1 MIINWSEY
9 GFRVTSPYGYRND
22 PFTGNAAFHTGI
34 DLVKAHKAPI
44 FTFVAGEVVHAR
56 EGQAGT
62 GFGGFGV
69 VVAVKDEHGAL
80 HCYAHLDTCSVKVGQ
95 KVAVGQ
101 EVGKQGTTGRSTG
114 SHLHYE
120 VRTKSTP
127 SYGFGAHTN
136 PGEYLEKHAV
146 KEPEKAKPE
155 KATIEVNGK
164 KLCDGSFSNGLV
176 TAPVRV
182 VAEALGA
189 KVGYDSKKAT
199 VNGKTITGSQT
210 VEGTAYAPVREVVE
224 AAGGKVTG
232 WDGLTKKVSIQK

>member
-1 MIINWSEY
+1 MFDWSAF
-9 GFRVTSPYGYRND
+9 GFRITSPYGYRND
-22 PFTGNAAFHTGI
+22 PFTGNATFHTGI

-44 FTFVAGEVVHAR
+44 FAFASGEVVHAR

-69 VVAVKDEHGAL
+69 VVAIKDERGAL
-80 HCYAHLDTCSVKVGQ
+80 HCYAHLDSCSVKVGQ
-95 KVAVGQ
+95 PVKAGQ

-146 KEPEKAKPE
+146 KEPEKASVE
-155 KATIEVNGK
+155 LNGK
-164 KLCDGSFSNGLV
+164 KICDGTFKNGLV
-176 TAPVRV
+176 TVLIRDIAD
-182 VAEALGA
+182 ALGA
-189 KVGYDSKKAT
+189 KLVWDHATKNAT
-199 VNGKTITGSQT
+199 VNGKKIVGVQ
-210 VEGTAYAPVREVVE
+210 VVNDRAVAPVREVVE
-224 AAGGKVTG
+224 AAGGKVTA
-232 WDGLTKKVSIQK
+232 WDGLTRKVSIQKR